1 MHSISVM
8 EEQRSLTSLVKK
20 FTRRADLTSEHR
32 LGIAIKAI
40 SSTTY
45 GSITRLSA
53 SNNISRTFV
62 YELKNHLLAHAFA
75 LFGPVAGCG
84 ASAQSYLNP
93 LYLILQLRLIGGS
106 SLSAISEI
114 MCNLGVSTHST
125 GYISETLDKFGSL
138 CPCIVEWQGH
148 CVAASDEIYYIG
160 HQPIL
165 VTVEVSSLCIL
176 QIKKLP
182 TLTKEA
188 WEDVFKALPEHGI
201 HLDKLL
207 MDEGRFLQAAR
218 PALSELTAY
227 QPDTFHA
234 LSFKLGLF
242 NRRLAKDLAEAMEAE
257 KGREIRYFGTS
268 TPKTADNVYQQ
279 YLQARQKTQKCKELL
294 EQFQFL
300 YYSMLAQMRVFK
312 SSDGRV
318 CEKDYATQEVQAA
331 IDLMRPLAIK
341 GLSEVLDK
349 IQKILPNLFNF
360 LETAKKGVE
369 KMAQKIEPTALL
381 FWARAWQRSKIAFK
395 TKGNYDLRT
404 LLFQKMTGDLDLLKE
419 EYKGTQT
426 QFDELCFSIFRDFDT
441 YCTQSSAAVEN
452 VNAFLRPFINQTKGQ
467 ITQNML
473 NLLMFYHNHKIFK
486 RGKRKGY
493 APIEILTD
501 KKLDK
506 SWMLILL
513 NKFNNI

>member
-1 MHSISVM
+1 M
-8 EEQRSLTSLVKK
+8 EEPRSLTSLVKK
-20 FTRRADLTSEHR
+20 FTRRPDLTPERR
-32 LGIAIKAI
+32 LSIAIKAI
-40 SSTTY
+40 SHTAY

-62 YELKNHLLAHAFA
+62 YGLKNHLLAHAFA
-75 LFGPVAGCG
+75 LFSPVEAFG

-106 SLSAISEI
+106 SLSAICEI
-114 MCNLGVSTHST
+114 MCNLGVSNHST

-138 CPCIVEWQGH
+138 CPSIVEWQGH

-176 QIKKLP
+176 QITKLP
-182 TLTKEA
+182 ALTKEA

-201 HLDKLL
+201 HLDKIL

-218 PALSELTAY
+218 PTLSDLRAY

-234 LSFKLGLF
+234 VSFKLGLF
-242 NRRLAKDLAEAMEAE
+242 NRRLAKDLAEAMAVE
-257 KGREIRYFGTS
+257 KGREIRYFGTL
-268 TPKTADNVYQQ
+268 TDKTADNVYQQ
-279 YLQARQKTQKCKELL
+279 YLQARQKTQKSRELVA
-294 EQFQFL
+294 QFQFL
-300 YYSMLAQMRVFK
+300 YHCMLAQMRVFK
-312 SSDGRV
+312 SADGSV
-318 CEKDYATQEVQAA
+318 CQKDYATQELQAA
-331 IDLMRPLAIK
+331 IDLMRLLAIK
-341 GLSEVLDK
+341 GLGEVLDK

-360 LETAKKGVE
+360 LETAKNGVE
-369 KMAQKIEPTALL
+369 KMAEKIEPTALL

-404 LLFQKMTGDLDLLKE
+404 RLFQKMTEDLDVLKQ
-419 EYKGTQT
+419 EYKITQT
-426 QFDELCFSIFRDFDT
+426 QFDELCFSIFKDFDSH
-441 YCTQSSAAVEN
+441 CTQSSAGVEN
-452 VNAFLRPFINQTKGQ
+452 VNAFLRPFINQSKGQ

-473 NLLMFYHNHKIFK
+473 NLLMFYHNNKIFK

-493 APIEILTD
+493 APIEILTE

-506 SWMLILL
+506 PWMVTLL
-513 NKFNNI
+513 NKFNEVNKVVQ